1 MALPKS
7 AILVE
12 DAVERPFLTLRNLY
26 ITFSK
31 LTLEQLGYAAFVH
44 MFIDQEK
51 KQVFIQACEKDKAA
65 IPFYKE
71 PEEGKQLLVR
81 ITGKKNSQRLME
93 LAGVMDCGK
102 GIRFYGDFL
111 PEDNAI
117 VFDMTS
123 SGSEYS
129 VYRF

>member
-7 AILVE
+7 AVLIE

-31 LTLEQLGYAAFVH
+31 LMVEQLEYAEYVH
-44 MFIDQEK
+44 MYIDQK
-51 KQVFIQACEKDKAA
+51 SKQVFFQACELDKAA
-65 IPFYKE
+65 IPFYKK

-81 ITGKKNSQRLME
+81 ITGKKNSLRLME
-93 LAGVMDCGK
+93 LAGIDDCGK
-102 GIRFYGDFL
+102 GMRFYGDFL
-111 PEDNAI
+111 PEDRAV

-123 SGSEYS
+123 EGSAD
-129 VYRF
+129 